1 MSRSSRFVSGISA
14 SYIGVVANI
23 VYSLAIVPI
32 GLHYLGPD
40 QFGLWMLLTQVS
52 AYLSFIELGVFGSAA
67 RIFID
72 YKDSKDSASY
82 SGVVASAS
90 VILVAQGVLIIVVCW
105 LLAPLVVHAFNIPSH
120 LQELAVYL
128 FVFLG
133 LSLGLATCFKI
144 FSAIL
149 YANQRIDLI
158 VLFQA
163 TSPLLGL
170 AIIWPLLA
178 AGYGLKALPWSFL
191 PPVILLSAISW
202 IACRRLGLL
211 PPKIGLSDISSARI
225 RELFKLGADFF
236 LINVGAQLLEASQL
250 MIVSRT
256 MVLTAAATWSVSTKL
271 FTLIYQ
277 LTAQVENTAVVF
289 FSEMMVRG
297 EHEKLQAS
305 FRKMYQFTGS
315 LAVCGMLWAVAV
327 NPYFVGVW
335 AGSDV
340 LWPSITNW
348 LMAALLILNLL
359 LRCHTDFAMHTKK
372 VGLLRFLFFFESL
385 AFVAAALW
393 AAPRF
398 GFVGIL
404 VAAIICALLF
414 RSVYAVS
421 RTASYFAIPRLS
433 VAFQWVTF
441 LALPALAMGLVALF
455 TPLLLESLPSLV
467 ARLIAATFIVTVAAA
482 SLLCSIGLPVNLRHA
497 FHGRLRIV
505 FANCLT
511 TFRN

>member
-1 MSRSSRFVSGISA
+1 MSRSSRFVSGLSA

-52 AYLSFIELGVFGSAA
+52 AYLTFIELGVFGSAA

-72 YKDSKDSASY
+72 YKDRKDSASY
-82 SGVVASAS
+82 SGAVASAS
-90 VILVAQGVLIIVVCW
+90 AILVAQGVLIIVVCW

-120 LQELAVYL
+120 LRELAVYL
-128 FVFLG
+128 FGFLG
-133 LSLGLATCFKI
+133 FSLGLATCFKI

-163 TSPLLGL
+163 TGPLLGL

-202 IACRRLGLL
+202 LACRRLGLL
-211 PPKIGLSDISSARI
+211 PPKIGLSDISWARI

-236 LINVGAQLLEASQL
+236 LINVGTQLLEASQL

-256 MVLTAAATWSVSTKL
+256 MGLTAAATWSVSTKL

-277 LTAQVENTAVVF
+277 LTAKVENTSIVF

-340 LWPSITNW
+340 LWPSVNNW
-348 LMAALLILNLL
+348 LIAALLILNLL

-398 GFVGIL
+398 GFIGIL

-414 RSVYAVS
+414 RSAYAVS
-421 RTASYFAIPRLS
+421 RTASYFTTSRLS
-433 VAFQWVTF
+433 VAFQWVAF
-441 LALPALAMGLVALF
+441 LVLPALTMGLVALF
-455 TPLLLESLPSLV
+455 TPLMLESIPSLV
-467 ARLIAATFIVTVAAA
+467 ARLIAATFIVTIAA
-482 SLLCSIGLPVNLRHA
+482 SILMCSIGLPTILRYALHD
-497 FHGRLRIV
+497 RIRII
-505 FANCLT
+505 FQDCLSP
-511 TFRN
+511 FRK